1 MAVYQ
6 NPGRVF
12 LRTLVCVVALLFAT
26 TDFAQAQ
33 GSDGRKQARAVRVP
47 NGSVRLDGQLEET
60 AWSQAPPVTDFVQKE
75 PAEGA
80 SPTEAMEV
88 RFVYDD
94 SAIYVGARMY
104 SNNPQ
109 AIQAP
114 MSRRDVVEQ
123 ADYIRISLDTYL
135 DRRTAYCFGV
145 TASGVRLD
153 HYHPRD
159 SEGGEDQ
166 GFDPVWEARVTV
178 DDEGWTAEMWIP
190 FAQLRFTQQ
199 AEQVW
204 GLNVHRWMPGRNED
218 DYWAPV
224 PRTVQ
229 GYA

>member
-1 MAVYQ
+1 MWQ
-6 NPGRVF
+6 W
-12 LRTLVCVVALLFAT
+12 AT
-26 TDFAQAQ
+26 PIAD
-33 GSDGRKQARAVRVP
+33 
-47 NGSVRLDGQLEET
+47 L
-60 AWSQAPPVTDFVQKE
+60 VQKE
-75 PAEGA
+75 PVEGA
-80 SPTEAMEV
+80 RPSERTEV
-88 RFVYDD
+88 RFIYDD
-94 SAIYVGARMY
+94 QALYVGARMY
-104 SNNPQ
+104 SSGGRE

-159 SEGGEDQ
+159 SEGGEDR

-204 GLNVHRWMPGRNED
+204 GLNVHR
-218 DYWAPV
+218 
-224 PRTVQ
+224 
-229 GYA
+229 